1 MDIEFIIATNLSLFS
16 PGVDRPPKL
25 PPRDT
30 ALYGPS
36 LWAKPNAAQAQAAAA
51 AGLPKKGAKKSSG
64 GERYTSLKM
73 IKHRFWFKI
82 FIDQLNKVHDD
93 INKSKQYGWKD

>member
-1 MDIEFIIATNLSLFS
+1 MDIESIIATNLSLFS
-16 PGVDRPPKL
+16 LGVDRPPKL

-64 GERYTSLKM
+64 GERRTSLKM
-73 IKHRFWFKI
+73 IKQRF
-82 FIDQLNKVHDD
+82 
-93 INKSKQYGWKD
+93 KQKCDYHLH

>member
-1 MDIEFIIATNLSLFS
+1 MKEIEFIVDTNLSLFS
-16 PGVDRPPKL
+16 LGVDRPPKL

-51 AGLPKKGAKKSSG
+51 AGLPKKGAKKSWRRG
-64 GERYTSLKM
+64 PGPGMGIISLTRGFETLM
-73 IKHRFWFKI
+73 T
-82 FIDQLNKVHDD
+82 
-93 INKSKQYGWKD
+93 